1 MIKLFR
7 YQYLSFQRSTYWQK
21 SILLNILLA
30 IIGIYLLLNIVVIG
44 LYVDGLIQIVY
55 GLSDTI
61 SLLSGFLLF
70 YFLLDFFARFLM
82 QNTRLPDLLP
92 FLILPISKRKLIH
105 YALGKTLFSIFNLL
119 AACFFVPYFIKVVLL
134 NRSLTFSIGW
144 LASVLILVFIN
155 NFLAVSL
162 KRQYVRYPLFIA
174 ITIITFGMLLYINHS
189 ALLNLTGYFASLLI
203 WLACQP
209 WRVVFPLMLL
219 FLSYFVAYQSMHK
232 QLYLEDH
239 ENKSTKGYIESSHF
253 SKRRQIV
260 NLVVLELKMIWRN
273 KRPKTSIL
281 TGLFFIVYGGFL
293 YLQNS
298 DSGLFSLMIS
308 LFIIASLPLIYGQTV
323 FSWESSYFGFFLT
336 NKFNYMDFLKSKY
349 LVFAFLTSISYIL
362 TLPLILWQSEL
373 FIIHTAWLF
382 YLIGIVSIMIL
393 LLGCY
398 KEKRISLDRGITM
411 NFEGLSMV
419 EFIIGIPSILLP
431 LLLYYGLSIFDLAD
445 YTIYIIGALG
455 ALALLLHPV
464 LLQRVL
470 RLFEK
475 RKYKMAQGF
484 KTN

>member
-7 YQYLSFQRSTYWQK
+7 YQYLSFQRSTYWEK
-21 SILLNILLA
+21 SILLNLLLV

-162 KRQYVRYPLFIA
+162 KRQYVRHPLFIA

-203 WLACQP
+203 WLASQP

-239 ENKSTKGYIESSHF
+239 ENKSTKGYIESSNF

-260 NLVVLELKMIWRN
+260 NLVVLELKMIWPDCLNCSKTNPRKEN
-273 KRPKTSIL
+273 RLVKTVIKFAWQYHPKVKVEAAEQGLLPVLKLHLPKYSCFPFMIKHRKRIFPTK
-281 TGLFFIVYGGFL
+281 
-293 YLQNS
+293 N
-298 DSGLFSLMIS
+298 
-308 LFIIASLPLIYGQTV
+308 
-323 FSWESSYFGFFLT
+323 LT
-336 NKFNYMDFLKSKY
+336 N
-349 LVFAFLTSISYIL
+349 
-362 TLPLILWQSEL
+362 
-373 FIIHTAWLF
+373 
-382 YLIGIVSIMIL
+382 
-393 LLGCY
+393 C
-398 KEKRISLDRGITM
+398 
-411 NFEGLSMV
+411 
-419 EFIIGIPSILLP
+419 
-431 LLLYYGLSIFDLAD
+431 
-445 YTIYIIGALG
+445 
-455 ALALLLHPV
+455 
-464 LLQRVL
+464 
-470 RLFEK
+470 
-475 RKYKMAQGF
+475 
-484 KTN
+484 